1 MDLRNAAMAV
11 YIAVEAVCVV
21 CAAERVRMLVGG
33 HCLASGS
40 GRLPRPA
47 AIAGLVGKYSVAV
60 SMPVQMGCERLVYIY
75 SSTGHLDLIIAYV
88 HALLACIQFL
98 FQARMD
104 ALFVSLYYL
113 FVL

>member
-1 MDLRNAAMAV
+1 MCS
-11 YIAVEAVCVV
+11 VCYWGS
-21 CAAERVRMLVGG
+21 AHAGRRPLPGFRERKTAQAGG
-33 HCLASGS
+33 HF
-40 GRLPRPA
+40 
-47 AIAGLVGKYSVAV
+47 AGLVGKYSVAV

-88 HALLACIQFL
+88 PALLACIQFL